1 MEIHV
6 SPDRT
11 RYVWQVPGKQRDC
24 PPWIVIHEESRPLSE
39 IRSFVP
45 TFCDFEIDAQ
55 VSPDRTVYVLPERQT
70 VLAGGVVVLE
80 NKISI
85 TRNKRLNARAA
96 YTLIYAVFGVV
107 KLCDIPQVC

>member
-6 SPDRT
+6 SPDCT

-24 PPWIVIHEESRPLSE
+24 PPWIVIQEESRPLSE
-39 IRSFVP
+39 IRSLVP

-55 VSPDRTVYVLPERQT
+55 VSPGCTVYVLPERQT

-80 NKISI
+80 NKTSI
-85 TRNKRLNARAA
+85 TPYRGRNSGAT
-96 YTLIYAVFGVV
+96 YTLIYAVPGVV
-107 KLCDIPQVC
+107 KLYDIPQVC